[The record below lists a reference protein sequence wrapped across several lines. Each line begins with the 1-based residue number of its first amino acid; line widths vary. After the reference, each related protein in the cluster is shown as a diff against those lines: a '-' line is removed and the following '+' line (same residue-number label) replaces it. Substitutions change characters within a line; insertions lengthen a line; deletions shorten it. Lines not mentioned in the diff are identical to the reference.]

1 MQRSKCAARIVYPAT
16 IYSIDG
22 GRSNDDDALIAVLR
36 RVSYLVLN
44 FDGAIRLWY
53 DPRYERGND
62 LISSH
67 AGQILQQRK
76 TDS

>member
-1 MQRSKCAARIVYPAT
+1 MCYT
-16 IYSIDG
+16 D
-22 GRSNDDDALIAVLR
+22 VLR
-36 RVSYLVLN
+36 RVLCLVLN
-44 FDGAIRLWY
+44 FDGAIWLWY

-67 AGQILQQRK
+67 AGQSLQQRM

>member
-1 MQRSKCAARIVYPAT
+1 
-16 IYSIDG
+16 
-22 GRSNDDDALIAVLR
+22 VLR
-36 RVSYLVLN
+36 RVTCLVLN

-62 LISSH
+62 LISSY